1 MMKKDKNLG
10 IYFHIPFCEQKC
22 LYCDFT
28 SFVCSRET
36 ISKYISCLGEEV
48 KLKQSLWEER
58 PVDTIFVGG
67 GTPSIL
73 NPDEIYKLGEVINSF
88 NLSKDIEFTIESN
101 PNSLTIEK
109 LKAFKEIGVNRIST
123 GVQSTNERLLKSIG
137 RIHNLDQVYKAV
149 ENIKSVE
156 IDNFNL
162 DFMMALPN
170 EKLKD
175 VKENLKH
182 IEVLNP
188 THISYYSL
196 IIEEKTP
203 MAKIYE
209 GNPSL
214 FPDER
219 EDREMYHNIINSLK
233 HMGYHQYE
241 ISNFAKEEM
250 ECRHNLKY
258 WTLEDYLGFG
268 LSSHSNISNERFC
281 NTKDLNKYFQ
291 MTKAGVLPEAERE
304 VLTLKDRMNEFII
317 MGLRLEK
324 GVDIKLFKE
333 KFEMDFEDYYKD
345 EIHDMV
351 SEKLCTFDGEYL
363 KTTTYGKDILN
374 VVELTFIK

>member
-1 MMKKDKNLG
+1 MG

-36 ISKYISCLGEEV
+36 ISKYISYLSKEV
-48 KLKQSLWEER
+48 KLKQILWEGR

-73 NPDEIYKLGEVINSF
+73 NPDEIYKLGEIISSF
-88 NLSKDIEFTIESN
+88 HLSKDVEFTVESN
-101 PNSLTIEK
+101 PNSLTVEK
-109 LKAFKEIGVNRIST
+109 LKAFKDIGVNRVST
-123 GVQSTNERLLKSIG
+123 GVQSTNEKLLKSIG

-149 ENIKSVE
+149 ENIKSIG

-182 IEVLNP
+182 IEALNP

-196 IIEEKTP
+196 IIEDETP
-203 MAKIYE
+203 MAKIYSS
-209 GNPSL
+209 NPSI

-219 EDREMYHNIINSLK
+219 EDRKMYHNIVNSLK

-241 ISNFAKEEM
+241 ISNFAKEGM

-268 LSSHSNISNERFC
+268 LSSHSNISNERFW
-281 NTKDLNKYFQ
+281 NTKDLKTYFE
-291 MTKAGVLPEAERE
+291 MTEAGVLPEEERE
-304 VLTLKDRMNEFII
+304 HLTLKDRMNEFTI
-317 MGLRLEK
+317 MGLRLER
-324 GVDIKLFKE
+324 GVDVKLFKE
-333 KFEMDFEDYYKD
+333 KFDRDFKDYYKD
-345 EIHDMV
+345 EIRDMV
-351 SEKLCTFDGEYL
+351 NEKLCTFDGEYL

>member
-28 SFVCSRET
+28 SFVCSREV
-36 ISKYISCLGEEV
+36 ISKYISCLGKEV
-48 KLKQSLWEER
+48 QHKKNLWEER

-73 NPDEIYKLGEVINSF
+73 NPDEIYKLGEIINSF
-88 NLSKDIEFTIESN
+88 NLSKGIEFTIESN
-101 PNSLTIEK
+101 PNSLTLEK
-109 LKAFKEIGVNRIST
+109 LKAFKEIGVNRISI

-137 RIHNLDQVYKAV
+137 RIHNLNQVYKAV
-149 ENIKSVE
+149 ENIKSVG

-196 IIEEKTP
+196 IIEAGTP
-203 MAKIYE
+203 MAKIYSS
-209 GNPSL
+209 NPSI
-214 FPDER
+214 FPDEI
-219 EDREMYHNIINSLK
+219 EDRKMYHSIVNFLK

-241 ISNFAKEEM
+241 ISNFAKKDL

-268 LSSHSNISNERFC
+268 LSSHSNISYIRFW
-281 NTKDLNKYFQ
+281 NTKDLNKYFELIDIN
-291 MTKAGVLPEAERE
+291 TSPEEGRE
-304 VLTLKDRMNEFII
+304 VLTTKDRINEFTI
-317 MGLRLEK
+317 MGLRLNK
-324 GVDIKLFKE
+324 GVDAEIFKE
-333 KFEMDFEDYYKD
+333 KFETDFADYYKK
-345 EIHDMV
+345 EIQDMA
-351 SEKLCTFDGEYL
+351 SEKLCTFDGRYL

>member
-1 MMKKDKNLG
+1 MG

-28 SFVCSRET
+28 SLVCIGET
-36 ISKYISCLGEEV
+36 ISKYISYLGKEV
-48 KLKQSLWEER
+48 QLKKNLWEER
-58 PVDTIFVGG
+58 PVDTIFIGG

-73 NPDEIYKLGEVINSF
+73 NPDEIYKLGEIISSF
-88 NLSKDIEFTIESN
+88 HLSKDVEFTVESN
-101 PNSLTIEK
+101 PNSLTLEK

-123 GVQSTNERLLKSIG
+123 GVQSTNERLLKTIG

-149 ENIKSVE
+149 ENIKSVG

-182 IEVLNP
+182 IKVLNP

-196 IIEEKTP
+196 IIEDGTP

-214 FPDER
+214 FPGER
-219 EDREMYHNIINSLK
+219 EDREMYHNIINSLNQ
-233 HMGYHQYE
+233 MGYHQYE
-241 ISNFAKEEM
+241 ISNFAKEGM

-268 LSSHSNISNERFC
+268 LSSHSNLSNERFW
-281 NTKDLNKYFQ
+281 NTKDLKTYFE
-291 MTKAGVLPEAERE
+291 MTEAGVLPEEERE
-304 VLTLKDRMNEFII
+304 HLTLKDRMNEFTI
-317 MGLRLEK
+317 MGLRLER
-324 GVDIKLFKE
+324 GVDVKLFKE
-333 KFEMDFEDYYKD
+333 KFDRDFKDYYKD
-345 EIHDMV
+345 EIRDMV
-351 SEKLCTFDGEYL
+351 NEKLCTFDGEYL

>member
-1 MMKKDKNLG
+1 MG

-36 ISKYISCLGEEV
+36 ISKYISCLIKEV
-48 KLKQSLWEER
+48 QLKQNLWEEI

-73 NPDEIYKLGEVINSF
+73 DPDEIYKLGEVIKFF
-88 NLSKDIEFTIESN
+88 NLSKDVEFTVESN
-101 PNSLTIEK
+101 PNSLTGEK
-109 LKAFKEIGVNRIST
+109 LKAFKDIGVNRVST
-123 GVQSTNERLLKSIG
+123 GVQSTNEKLLKSIG

-149 ENIKSVE
+149 ENIKSAG
-156 IDNFNL
+156 IDNINL

-170 EKLKD
+170 ESLKD

-188 THISYYSL
+188 SHISYYSL
-196 IIEEKTP
+196 IIEEGTP
-203 MAKIYE
+203 MEKIYSS
-209 GNPSL
+209 NPSL
-214 FPDER
+214 FPDES
-219 EDREMYHNIINSLK
+219 EDRKMYHNIVNSLK

-241 ISNFAKEEM
+241 ISNFAKEGM

-258 WTLEDYLGFG
+258 WNLEDYLGFG
-268 LSSHSNISNERFC
+268 LSSHSNISNERFW
-281 NTKDLNKYFQ
+281 NTHDLNKYIE
-291 MTKAGVLPEAERE
+291 MTETGVLPEEERE
-304 VLTLKDRMNEFII
+304 VLTLKDRMNEFTI
-317 MGLRLEK
+317 MGLRLNK
-324 GVDIKLFKE
+324 GVDGEVFKE
-333 KFEMDFEDYYKD
+333 KFEKDFADYYKK
-345 EIHDMV
+345 EIQDML
-351 SEKLCTFDGEYL
+351 SEKLCTFDGRYL

>member
-1 MMKKDKNLG
+1 MMKKDNKLG

-48 KLKQSLWEER
+48 QLKQKLWEER

-73 NPDEIYKLGEVINSF
+73 NPDEIYKLGEMISSF
-88 NLSKDIEFTIESN
+88 NLSKDVEFTVESN

-109 LKAFKEIGVNRIST
+109 LKAFKEIGVNRVST
-123 GVQSTNERLLKSIG
+123 GVQSTNEKLLKSIG

-149 ENIKSVE
+149 ENIKSAG

-196 IIEEKTP
+196 IIEEGTP
-203 MAKIYE
+203 MEKIYND
-209 GNPSL
+209 NPSL

-219 EDREMYHNIINSLK
+219 EDRKMYHNIVNSLK
-233 HMGYHQYE
+233 HMGYRQYE
-241 ISNFAKEEM
+241 ISNFAKIGM

-268 LSSHSNISNERFC
+268 LSSHSNISNERFW
-281 NTKDLNKYFQ
+281 NTRDLNKYFE
-291 MTKAGVLPEAERE
+291 MTESDVLPEEERE
-304 VLTLKDRMNEFII
+304 ILTLKDRMNEFTI
-317 MGLRLEK
+317 MGLRLER
-324 GVDIKLFKE
+324 GVDVKLFKE
-333 KFEMDFEDYYKD
+333 KFDRDFADYYEN

>member
-1 MMKKDKNLG
+1 MG

-22 LYCDFT
+22 LYCDFA
-28 SFVCSRET
+28 SFVCSREV
-36 ISKYISCLGEEV
+36 ISKYTSCLSKEV
-48 KLKQSLWEER
+48 ELKQNLWEER
-58 PVDTIFVGG
+58 SVDTIFIGG

-73 NPDEIYKLGEVINSF
+73 NPDEIYKMGEIINSF
-88 NLSKDIEFTIESN
+88 NLSKDVEFTIESN
-101 PNSLTIEK
+101 PNSLTLEK
-109 LKAFKEIGVNRIST
+109 LKAFKDIGVNRIST

-149 ENIKSVE
+149 ENIKSVGA
-156 IDNFNL
+156 DNFNL

-196 IIEEKTP
+196 IIEDGTP

-219 EDREMYHNIINSLK
+219 EDREMYHNIINSLN

-241 ISNFAKEEM
+241 ISNFAKEGM

-268 LSSHSNISNERFC
+268 LSSHSNISNERFW

-291 MTKAGVLPEAERE
+291 MTKAGVLPEEERE
-304 VLTLKDRMNEFII
+304 VLTLKDRMNEFTI

-324 GVDIKLFKE
+324 GVDVKLFKE
-333 KFEMDFEDYYKD
+333 KFEMDFKDYYKD

-351 SEKLCTFDGEYL
+351 SEKLCTFDGKYL